1 MIGQNGDMS
10 GRSGSARSLAFMF
23 AATALLVSCGG
34 DDGSSDTLAPLP
46 TNVSTTVES
55 TLAPM
60 VSTTGVPDATTT
72 SIVATTTTVPEAAEL
87 VLSPDSLGSVRFG
100 VDPEG
105 AIAFVTSLLGEP
117 DSDSGYVDAVSDF
130 GYCPGSQVRGVR
142 WGDLLMLFGD
152 DSTVSSGRLH
162 FYGWR
167 FGPVRSSVHDPLG
180 PATAGGITLGST
192 VNELLAAHPS
202 ADVVND
208 DVYGAG
214 FDIDFGSRGLVSGSL
229 TDDSPNGV
237 IVDLF
242 GGVNCRQ
249 WAVGI

>member
-1 MIGQNGDMS
+1 MNERPGPT
-10 GRSGSARSLAFMF
+10 RLLAFVF
-23 AATALLVSCGG
+23 TATSLMVACGG
-34 DDGSSDTLAPLP
+34 GDGSSDTLAPLP

-60 VSTTGVPDATTT
+60 VSTTGVPAATTT
-72 SIVATTTTVPEAAEL
+72 TIAATTTTVPKAAEL

-105 AIAFVTSLLGEP
+105 AIVYVTSLLGEP

-130 GYCPGSQVRGVR
+130 GFCPGSQVRGVR

-152 DSTVSSGRLH
+152 DSTVASGRLH

-167 FGPVRSSVHDPLG
+167 FGPARSSVHDPMG
-180 PATAGGITLGST
+180 PATAGGVTLGST

-202 ADVVND
+202 ADVVID

-214 FDIDFGSRGLVSGSL
+214 FDLDFGGRGLVSGSL